1 MNSTVITGNLVRDP
15 ELRSTASGTAVA
27 NFSVADNRRWADPA
41 TGERREATTFVDV
54 VAWGDLGRHVVE
66 SLRQG
71 DRVTVSGR
79 LEQRSWQ
86 TDQGERRSKLELTAA
101 DVAASLRWAAVGILK
116 AEHGAELSRDQDF
129 DYDLA
134 EEGEPRLS
142 TLSPDKPGPAVPLS
156 KERLWPGG
164 RWRRPP
170 SSRSLPDGGVAQ
182 RSPPATSAG
191 DPDGLRRRTSARRRA
206 FFHLNVVGSHRAL
219 LGEGERLARGLAERR
234 RRRLVIA
241 ADNRVAAC
249 PDLSR

>member
-41 TGERREATTFVDV
+41 TGERREATTYVDV
-54 VAWGDLGRHVVE
+54 VAWGDLGRHVAE

-101 DVAASLRWAAVGILK
+101 DVAASLRWATVAFLRP
-116 AEHGAELSRDQDF
+116 EHGAELSQDQDYE
-129 DYDLA
+129 YDLTRGGHRRA
-134 EEGEPRLS
+134 CPPR
-142 TLSPDKPGPAVPLS
+142 GPTSSRLAVPLC
-156 KERLWPGG
+156 KGRPWPGG
-164 RWRRPP
+164 RWPSPP
-170 SSRSLPDGGVAQ
+170 SSRPLRHRAGPQ

-191 DPDGLRRRTSARRRA
+191 EPDGLRRRAWARRRA
-206 FFHLNVVGSHRAL
+206 FLSSG
-219 LGEGERLARGLAERR
+219 RR
-234 RRRLVIA
+234 WQSSSAPR
-241 ADNRVAAC
+241 
-249 PDLSR
+249 

>member
-54 VAWGDLGRHVVE
+54 VAWGDLGRHVAE

-101 DVAASLRWAAVGILK
+101 DVAASLRWVTLVCLRPEYGP
-116 AEHGAELSRDQDF
+116 ELSQDQDYE
-129 DYDLA
+129 YDLL
-134 EEGEPRLS
+134 EEGTAEAAHPEARQVAS
-142 TLSPDKPGPAVPLS
+142 GRPISQGKAVARGP
-156 KERLWPGG
+156 
-164 RWRRPP
+164 
-170 SSRSLPDGGVAQ
+170 VAQ
-182 RSPPATSAG
+182 PAQQPASPP
-191 DPDGLRRRTSARRRA
+191 PRRA
-206 FFHLNVVGSHRAL
+206 AAQPTSD
-219 LGEGERLARGLAERR
+219 LGR
-234 RRRLVIA
+234 
-241 ADNRVAAC
+241 
-249 PDLSR
+249 